1 MDKPISSIR
10 GDLVLLGGGHA
21 QIAVLKMFAMKPV
34 DGIRLTLVT
43 NDMRTP
49 YSGML
54 PGFVEG
60 VWNDDDLHIDL
71 AKLAQ
76 FANARIIHAP
86 CTGID
91 ADRKRLLFDNRPPLR
106 FDVLSINIGGQPALD
121 AVDGAAD
128 HAIPVKPIAQFQ
140 HHFDKIMSKGQV
152 QKLCVIGGGAAG
164 CELAL
169 ALSKRWLTETGKR
182 PEMRLFSRS
191 QRLLP
196 QMASRAGKLIEADLH
211 AIGAHIHKATE
222 VTKINANSL
231 LCHDGQSYDFD
242 ACFLVSA
249 VKPPAW
255 LAKSTIECDADGFIR
270 VGQNLQSLSHPY
282 IFASGDIAALHPHA
296 RPKAGVFAVRAGRI
310 LAINLLRYIKGQSL
324 HAWKPQSRYLA
335 LIGTA
340 DGAAIAAR
348 GLFGF
353 KSRLLW
359 RLKVW
364 IDQRFMDKYKSLS
377 MASVPKLDILQGINA
392 TESQKNDPAFSNM
405 RCLGCGAK
413 TGHETLQNAM
423 REAISIA
430 VDMGA
435 DPNFMP
441 DDNLEDD
448 AATIPAPASNMRI
461 LQSVDMLSEIVTDP
475 FKLGQIASV
484 HALSDIYAMLGK
496 PLYSLAIINLSE
508 AKSSIQTNQLSQIL
522 AGSLLAHSTAGVR
535 LVGGHTSE
543 GGTLSVGFSVT
554 GIKPDS
560 DKALAFHDDAVIIL
574 TKPIGTGLVMAGH
587 MQLKA
592 RGDWIIS
599 ATDSMCLSNR
609 QSAEIAIK
617 HGVEWVT
624 DVTGFGLAR
633 HILNL
638 VQRAGAKGCY
648 LYPDSVIALPGAQA
662 MADDGVAS
670 SLAAQ
675 NQAAVR
681 LNYNGFD
688 RRKSPLLFDPQTS
701 GGLAMLAKPEQ
712 ADKILADLVKS
723 GHQPAII
730 GRISHNSSGITLSS
744 KDSG

>member
-1 MDKPISSIR
+1 MDKSNSSIL

-21 QIAVLKMFAMKPV
+21 QIAVLKMFAMKPIR
-34 DGIRLTLVT
+34 GIRLTLVT

-76 FANARIIHAP
+76 FAGARVIHAA

-106 FDVLSINIGGQPALD
+106 FDLLSINIGGQPALD
-121 AVDGAAD
+121 AIDGAVD

-140 HHFDKIMSKGQV
+140 RQLDNVISGGKI
-152 QKLCVIGGGAAG
+152 QKLSVIGGGAAG

-169 ALSKRWLTETGKR
+169 ALSKRCLTETGKR
-182 PEMRLFSRS
+182 PELHLFSRAHH
-191 QRLLP
+191 LMP
-196 QMASRAGKLIEADLH
+196 QMATRAGKLIEADLK

-222 VTKINANSL
+222 VSSIRANSL
-231 LCHDGQSYDFD
+231 SCQDGQTYDFD

-255 LAKSTIECDADGFIR
+255 LATSSIECDDNGFIR

-282 IFASGDIAALHPHA
+282 IFASGDIAALHPYT

-310 LAINLLRYIKGQSL
+310 LAKNLQRYLKRQSL
-324 HAWKPQSRYLA
+324 YAWKPQSRYLA

-348 GLFGF
+348 GALSF
-353 KSRLLW
+353 KSKYLW
-359 RLKVW
+359 QLKVW
-364 IDQRFMDKYKSLS
+364 IDQRFMAKYKSLAMPS
-377 MASVPKLDILQGINA
+377 AQGIDTLDAINA
-392 TESQKNDPAFSNM
+392 DEGKNNDPAFTSL

-423 REAISIA
+423 RDAISIA
-430 VDMGA
+430 IGMGA
-435 DPNFMP
+435 DPSLMP
-441 DDNLEDD
+441 DDSLEDD
-448 AATIPAPASNMRI
+448 AASITPPSSNMRL
-461 LQSVDMLSEIVTDP
+461 LQSVDLLSEIVADP

-484 HALSDIYAMLGK
+484 HAFSDIYAMLGK
-496 PLYSLAIINLSE
+496 PLYSLAIVNLSE
-508 AKSSIQTNQLSQIL
+508 AKISIQTDQLTQIL
-522 AGSLLAHSTAGVR
+522 TGALLAHSKAGVQ

-543 GGTLSVGFSVT
+543 GSSLSVGFSVT
-554 GIKPDS
+554 GVRPDNDEFLPVS
-560 DKALAFHDDAVIIL
+560 DDAVIIL
-574 TKPIGTGLVMAGH
+574 SKPVGTGLVMAGH

-592 RGDWIIS
+592 RGDWITA
-599 ATDSMCLSNR
+599 ATDSMCLSNH
-609 QSAEIAIK
+609 QATQIAIE
-617 HGVEWVT
+617 HGIEWVT
-624 DVTGFGLAR
+624 DITGFGLAR
-633 HILNL
+633 HVLNL
-638 VQRAGAKGCY
+638 ANRAGAKGCY
-648 LYPDSVIALPGAQA
+648 LFPDAIISLPGAQILA
-662 MADDGVAS
+662 YNGVES

-681 LNYNGFD
+681 LDLNGFG
-688 RRKSPLLFDPQTS
+688 RRQTPLLFDPQTS
-701 GGLAMLAKPEQ
+701 GGLAMLAKPNQ
-712 ADKILADLVKS
+712 AEKILAALTMS

-730 GRISHNSSGITLSS
+730 GRVTYSKSGLTLSS
-744 KDSG
+744 KDTG